1 MLATSKATTGFCN
14 LAKAYELVGSVA
26 DDDDWTYEV
35 VDCGNGFGRIDAY
48 DEDGVLVVK
57 GFML

>member
-14 LAKAYELVGSVA
+14 LAKANELVGSVA
-26 DDDDWTYEV
+26 DDD
-35 VDCGNGFGRIDAY
+35 AY
-48 DEDGVLVVK
+48 DEDGELVVK